1 MQLTTPTS
9 TLICDPM
16 IKRKHIMLLLEWYD
30 YRIHRGVAQFARECG
45 WQLNCPKDPVTNE
58 GFLKDWK
65 GDGCI
70 ALLQCRETL
79 EYFRTHQIPLVDLG
93 LGEHELPIP
102 RVVTDNRAIGQ
113 LAAEHFRDHGYREV
127 FALGP
132 GNIPMYRE
140 RLDALKDYMEQ
151 DGGFVTE
158 LKTSETM
165 QPEVIEELRSIAHQR
180 NHRMEELSIGFFAYQ
195 DNMAAEMISLCLQND
210 LLVPEN
216 IAVLGVDNDDLIND
230 GLTVGL
236 SSIDSDQEGL
246 GRRAALILRDLL
258 EDATK
263 NPKPEIIRH
272 APKSVVVRRSTDCYA
287 VRNPLVSEALHWI
300 QQNFHTG
307 IQAIDV
313 AEAMGVTQQGLQK
326 AFAANYTRSPGQEI
340 RYQRIQTVA
349 HLLSCTNARLE
360 DIAKNCGFYSVD
372 TLITS
377 FRTTYGTTP
386 GKYRKLKKT
395 KSRR

>member
-1 MQLTTPTS
+1 
-9 TLICDPM
+9 M

-30 YRIHRGVAQFARECG
+30 YRIHRGVAKVAREAG

-79 EYFRTHQIPLVDLG
+79 EYFKTHKIPLVDLG
-93 LGEHELPIP
+93 LGEHNLPIP
-102 RVVTDNRAIGQ
+102 RIVTDNHEIGR

-127 FALGP
+127 FALGH

-140 RLDALKDYMEQ
+140 RLEALKECMEA
-151 DGGFVTE
+151 DGGSVTV
-158 LKTSETM
+158 LKTSERM
-165 QPEVIEELRSIAHQR
+165 QPDVIREMESIAQKR
-180 NHRMEELSIGFFAYQ
+180 GLRLKNQSLGFFAYQ
-195 DNMAAEMISLCLQND
+195 DNMAAEMISLCLQNE

-246 GRRAALILRDLL
+246 GRRAAIQLRTILEHPQRKSR
-258 EDATK
+258 A
-263 NPKPEIIRH
+263 EIIRH
-272 APKSVVVRRSTDCYA
+272 PPKEVVVRRSTDCYA

-300 QQNFHTG
+300 QLNFHKG
-307 IQAIDV
+307 IQASDV
-313 AEAMGVTQQGLQK
+313 ADAMGVTQQGLQK
-326 AFAANYTRSPGQEI
+326 AFSANYSRSPGQEI

-349 HLLSCTNARLE
+349 HLLSSTKARLE
-360 DIAKNCGFYSVD
+360 DIAENCGFTSVD
-372 TLITS
+372 TLIS
-377 FRTTYGTTP
+377 NFRSSYGVTP
-386 GKYRKLKKT
+386 GKYRKLKRVDR
-395 KSRR
+395 SI